1 MSAELSIAIK
11 IGASVGAAA
20 AGLRSLMSGTRDLTH
35 STSILRNEY
44 GRLEQVIQRATA
56 NGRND
61 IAKLKRQQQQ
71 LAALTTKMHRNSRKQ
86 REINERVEAS
96 SKSREN
102 IRSQAVGAI
111 ASLGTVLI
119 PIKAAMSFESS
130 MADVRKVVDFETP
143 QQFKEMENQI
153 LSMTHR
159 IPMAATELA
168 KIAASGGQLGIAR
181 QDIAGFTETVAKMSV
196 AFDMSAADAG
206 DSMAKLA
213 NVYKIPIKQINI
225 LGDAINHLSNSS
237 PAKASDIVNTLGR
250 VGGVAKQFGLT
261 ELQTASLS
269 NALISLG
276 KTPEVAGTAI
286 NGMLTKL
293 MTAEKGGKDFQAALK
308 GMGISAKD
316 LKRDIAKNGE
326 QALMDFLKA
335 INKLPKDKQM
345 GTLVDLFG
353 LEYADDVAVLSGSL
367 ETYQKS
373 IDALQSKGKDGKPA
387 FSGSMDKEFAA
398 RSATT
403 ANNWQLFKNQ
413 ISHLAISIGSV
424 MLPAINSL
432 LNSLKPLVDTF
443 IHFAEAHPNFVKYVF
458 LSAAALASFVAA
470 SLAMRFGLSLISGA
484 IWGVRGKIL
493 AMSASLLR
501 FKSAIALLGMG
512 RGMAAM
518 RMLGLGA
525 TQSRVALMW
534 LGKAT
539 RFAALGWRAMSL
551 AMLTNPI
558 TWIVIGLAAAALLIY
573 TYWKLIKAFFIG
585 FWQGLKDGIAPI
597 IPLLE
602 MIGAG
607 WKGLFDLA
615 VAFVQPIIAW
625 FRELGLVSDE
635 TAQKSQNLGY
645 LFGAMLGSLI
655 GGITTI
661 GSMIINGWRMIFETM
676 AQIISTVWVTI
687 QSLFNNGLNAI
698 YMRIASWSPVS
709 AFRTAFAA
717 VGGFFSGLVGT
728 FMSYGGMLID
738 GLANGIRAKIGNVLA
753 SVRSM
758 AASVKSAFTG
768 AMQIHS
774 PSRVFR
780 AYGGF
785 MTEGLAIGV
794 NKGASKP
801 VGRISQLAGS
811 LKSRFA
817 ERMNGF
823 RSNLSA
829 RLSTNAD
836 ALSQARTEAQANQI
850 NNGGAITIHFNPT
863 INAQGGNPQQI
874 ETALQ
879 MGLREFED
887 LFKRMMFDRQR
898 REY

>member
-11 IGASVGAAA
+11 IGAVVGGSLTA
-20 AGLRSLMSGTRDLTH
+20 LRSIVSSTRNLGDSVSLVQRQYDVLGRAIRQATQTGRADLARLQH
-35 STSILRNEY
+35 QQEQL
-44 GRLEQVIQRATA
+44 GRSARYLSRVQNWQNTA
-56 NGRND
+56 QSR
-61 IAKLKRQQQQ
+61 
-71 LAALTTKMHRNSRKQ
+71 LTLGHENRKQ
-86 REINERVEAS
+86 LREEVT
-96 SKSREN
+96 
-102 IRSQAVGAI
+102 GAL
-111 ASLGTVLI
+111 AGLGTVLI
-119 PIKAAMSFESS
+119 PIKAAISFESS

-213 NVYKIPIKQINI
+213 NVYKIPIKEIGK
-225 LGDAINHLSNSS
+225 LGDAINHLSNNS

-373 IDALQSKGKDGKPA
+373 IDALKNGKDGKPT

-403 ANNWQLFKNQ
+403 ANNLQLFKNQ
-413 ISHLAISIGSV
+413 MQHLAISIGSV
-424 MLPAINSL
+424 MLPAINDL
-432 LNSLKPLVDTF
+432 LNSLKPLVEQF
-443 IHFAEAHPNFVKYVF
+443 IKFAQAHPTLIKNIFLVLAGLVAFKAGGLAVRFMLSGLGSAFWRTNLF
-458 LSAAALASFVAA
+458 LSNFFAFMARGNAALRLFQAGRAIS
-470 SLAMRFGLSLISGA
+470 SL
-484 IWGVRGKIL
+484 
-493 AMSASLLR
+493 
-501 FKSAIALLGMG
+501 
-512 RGMAAM
+512 
-518 RMLGLGA
+518 RMLGMSAIQG
-525 TQSRVALMW
+525 R
-534 LGKAT
+534 
-539 RFAALGWRAMSL
+539 AALTLLTLGWKAMGL

-558 TWIVIGLAAAALLIY
+558 TWVVLGLVAAAVLIY
-573 TYWKLIKAFFIG
+573 TYWKPIKAFFIG

-597 IPLLE
+597 MPLLE

-625 FRELGLVSDE
+625 FHELGLVSDE

-676 AQIISTVWVTI
+676 AQIINTVWTTI

-698 YMRIASWSPVS
+698 YARIASWSPVS
-709 AFRTAFAA
+709 AFQAAFAA

-753 SVRSM
+753 SIQSM

-801 VGRISQLAGS
+801 VGRISQLAGN

-829 RLSTNAD
+829 RLSANAD
-836 ALSQARTEAQANQI
+836 NLSQARTEAQANQI

-887 LFKRMMFDRQR
+887 LFKRMMSDRQR

>member
-11 IGASVGAAA
+11 FGAVVGGTLSA
-20 AGLRSLMSGTRDLTH
+20 LRTILGGTRDIGTTTQLLRREYRSLGQTISQV
-35 STSILRNEY
+35 STTGSADLQRLQRHQDALGRSLHNMRRQAVRQT
-44 GRLEQVIQRATA
+44 GFATRLE
-56 NGRND
+56 NGRV
-61 IAKLKRQQQQ
+61 A
-71 LAALTTKMHRNSRKQ
+71 
-86 REINERVEAS
+86 REQM
-96 SKSREN
+96 KSEVMG
-102 IRSQAVGAI
+102 AVAGM
-111 ASLGTVLI
+111 GTVLI

-143 QQFKEMENQI
+143 QQFREMENQI
-153 LSMTHR
+153 LSMTHK

-168 KIAASGGQLGIAR
+168 KIAASGGQLGVAR
-181 QDIAGFTETVAKMSV
+181 QDIAQFTETIAKMSV

-213 NVYKIPIKQINI
+213 NVYKIPIKEIGK

-308 GMGISAKD
+308 SMGISAKD

-373 IDALQSKGKDGKPA
+373 IDALKNGKDGKPA

-403 ANNWQLFKNQ
+403 ANNLQLFKNQ
-413 ISHLAISIGSV
+413 MQHLAISIGSA
-424 MLPAINSL
+424 MLPAINEL
-432 LNSLKPLVDTF
+432 LNSLKPLVEQF
-443 IHFAEAHPNFVKYVF
+443 IQFAQAHPTLIKNIFLVLAGLVAFKAGGLAVRFMLSGLGSIFWKTSSIVSGFFSLWARGSAAFRLFQMGRTISALRMFGLTAQQAKIWIAGFSRVGALVSGSLRLIGSAFGWIVNVGRMLIGFLPMVGQAFMALGRFLLMTPIGIALGLMATAAYLLYTRWEAVVGGAKLLWQDLSNFFSQLWLNIQMFFSSGINNIAMTILNWSPVGLFYQAFAAVLAF
-458 LSAAALASFVAA
+458 FGIQLPANLSGFISQLLARLSA
-470 SLAMRFGLSLISGA
+470 LI
-484 IWGVRGKIL
+484 
-493 AMSASLLR
+493 
-501 FKSAIALLGMG
+501 
-512 RGMAAM
+512 
-518 RMLGLGA
+518 
-525 TQSRVALMW
+525 
-534 LGKAT
+534 
-539 RFAALGWRAMSL
+539 
-551 AMLTNPI
+551 
-558 TWIVIGLAAAALLIY
+558 
-573 TYWKLIKAFFIG
+573 
-585 FWQGLKDGIAPI
+585 
-597 IPLLE
+597 
-602 MIGAG
+602 
-607 WKGLFDLA
+607 
-615 VAFVQPIIAW
+615 
-625 FRELGLVSDE
+625 
-635 TAQKSQNLGY
+635 TA
-645 LFGAMLGSLI
+645 
-655 GGITTI
+655 
-661 GSMIINGWRMIFETM
+661 
-676 AQIISTVWVTI
+676 
-687 QSLFNNGLNAI
+687 
-698 YMRIASWSPVS
+698 WSPVS
-709 AFRTAFAA
+709 AFRAAFAA

-780 AYGGF
+780 SYGGF
-785 MTEGLAIGV
+785 ITEGLAIGV
-794 NKGASKP
+794 NKTASKP
-801 VGRISQLAGS
+801 VSRISQLAGS

-817 ERMNGF
+817 ERMSGF
-823 RSNLSA
+823 RGDLSA

-863 INAQGGNPQQI
+863 INAQGGNSQQI

-887 LFKRMMFDRQR
+887 LFKRMMSDRQR